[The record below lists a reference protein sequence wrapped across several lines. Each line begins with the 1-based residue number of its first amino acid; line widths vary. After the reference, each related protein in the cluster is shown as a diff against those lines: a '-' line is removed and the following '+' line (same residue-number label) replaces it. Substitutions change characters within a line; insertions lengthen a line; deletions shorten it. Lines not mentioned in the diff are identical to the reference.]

1 MTRFLIAGLGSI
13 GRRHLRNLQAL
24 GERDVVLLRSGHSTL
39 PEEELAGIPA
49 ERDLGT
55 ALRRFRPDAIIVATP
70 TALHLETAIPAARA
84 GCHLFIEK
92 PVSHGLQ
99 GIDELRAACREGGAR
114 VVVGFQFR
122 FHPGLREVRRLLEEG
137 EVGRPMYAVAHWGEY
152 LPDWHPWEDFR
163 LSYAARA
170 DLGGGVILTL
180 CHPFDYLRWLIGEVA
195 GVSATTARLGDFGLD
210 VEDTAQISLVFSS
223 GALGAVHLDYIQK
236 PPCHRLEVVG
246 SRGTLRWDDSDGAVR
261 WWREATHGWE
271 SVPAPEGFERNSMF
285 LDEMRHFID
294 VVRGEAHPAVGLED
308 GARALEL
315 ALAALASAQDA
326 RTFRTVSGAG
336 S

>member
-1 MTRFLIAGLGSI
+1 MTRFLIAGLGSV

-24 GERDVVLLRSGHSTL
+24 GEGDIVAVRSGRSTL
-39 PEEELAGIPA
+39 PEEEVAAIPA

-55 ALRRFRPDAIIVATP
+55 ALRRFRPDAVIVATP

-92 PVSHGLQ
+92 PIAHRTD
-99 GIDELRAACREGGAR
+99 GIDQLRAACQGSGSR
-114 VVVGFQFR
+114 VVVGFQYR
-122 FHPGLREVRRLLEEG
+122 FNPGLREVRRLLEADEI
-137 EVGRPMYAVAHWGEY
+137 GRPVYAGAHWGEY

-170 DLGGGVILTL
+170 DLGGGAILTL

-195 GVSATTARLGDFGLD
+195 SVSATTARLGDFSLD

-223 GALGAVHLDYIQK
+223 GALGAIHLDYIQK
-236 PPCHRLEVVG
+236 PPAHRLEVVG
-246 SRGTLRWDDSDGAVR
+246 SRGTVQWDNSDSAVR
-261 WWREATHGWE
+261 WWREGERGWA
-271 SVPAPEGFERNSMF
+271 SIPAPEGFERNTMF
-285 LDEMRHFID
+285 LDEMRHFVA
-294 VVRGEAHPAVGLED
+294 VVRGETQPAVGFED

-315 ALAALASAQDA
+315 ALGALGSAREARKSRTASGE
-326 RTFRTVSGAG
+326 GA
-336 S
+336 